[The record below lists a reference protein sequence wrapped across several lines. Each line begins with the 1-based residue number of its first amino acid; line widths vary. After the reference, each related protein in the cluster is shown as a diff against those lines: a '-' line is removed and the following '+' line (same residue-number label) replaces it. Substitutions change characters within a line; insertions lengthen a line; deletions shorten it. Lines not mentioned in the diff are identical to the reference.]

1 MENAFLLV
9 LSGFLR
15 SVMWQI
21 VMFLLCGI
29 AFELLLEFI
38 KATLFPKDEKGES
51 RSCPRWLGLVM
62 GAVITA
68 AYLALA
74 YMAFF
79 AFGAEGGF
87 LIPGGLIFIP
97 VWAILFFFYQYKALR
112 LAKWLCSKMFPTL
125 KDPFYKKPEKKHR
138 ERYTEEQVR
147 EALEYLGK
155 RKAEEE
161 GTASGKAE
169 ASTAA
174 GK

>member
-62 GAVITA
+62 GAGLGHPVLLLPVQGA
-68 AYLALA
+68 QACQMALLEDVSDP
-74 YMAFF
+74 
-79 AFGAEGGF
+79 EGSF
-87 LIPGGLIFIP
+87 L
-97 VWAILFFFYQYKALR
+97 Q
-112 LAKWLCSKMFPTL
+112 
-125 KDPFYKKPEKKHR
+125 
-138 ERYTEEQVR
+138 
-147 EALEYLGK
+147 EA
-155 RKAEEE
+155 
-161 GTASGKAE
+161 
-169 ASTAA
+169 
-174 GK
+174 